1 MVLVD
6 DQPPQKKIF
15 KFIFR
20 EIGQNYPSIIVYILT
35 LKDIIY
41 FIKFSAQ

>member
-6 DQPPQKKIF
+6 DQPPQKKF
-15 KFIFR
+15 LKFIFR
-20 EIGQNYPSIIVYILT
+20 EIGQKYPSIVYILA

-41 FIKFSAQ
+41 FIKIYAQ